1 MKLTGFKYLK
11 RQRILT
17 LTLIITLSSMLFS
30 LTALSLLSFYRGFA
44 IYLGEGED
52 IVVVYDRGSRTPF
65 TGLVPIYLAERVSVL
80 NGVLASSPEAIAPCI
95 VRGEAVFLRG
105 VVPGDFVKLNQ
116 IVMMEGGMLELGD
129 LNCVIVGR
137 NAAVRL
143 RLNPGDEV
151 LVLSVLTDRYVEL
164 RIKGVFASYS
174 PIDDEILAPLHV
186 GQWLRGAGYGYATL
200 IRFKIDR
207 DAIEPSRILE
217 EIAGE
222 TSEPS
227 TPPSTAPSQPQP
239 PSITPRMIAR
249 IRIEDIGVE
258 EAYDLMRSYMDRYGL
273 TRESLLILSVMVF
286 LFSGVSIAAASKT
299 IIAQHK
305 GEISIL
311 RSIGA
316 PRRLLRMDML
326 AKLLP
331 WSMAS
336 SSLGFAIAV
345 AILAVIHG
353 GGYLRILSHTAPIQI
368 DLLIVALNFILT
380 ALLISISILRGG
392 LE

>member
-1 MKLTGFKYLK
+1 
-11 RQRILT
+11 
-17 LTLIITLSSMLFS
+17 
-30 LTALSLLSFYRGFA
+30 
-44 IYLGEGED
+44 
-52 IVVVYDRGSRTPF
+52 
-65 TGLVPIYLAERVSVL
+65 
-80 NGVLASSPEAIAPCI
+80 
-95 VRGEAVFLRG
+95 
-105 VVPGDFVKLNQ
+105 
-116 IVMMEGGMLELGD
+116 
-129 LNCVIVGR
+129 
-137 NAAVRL
+137 
-143 RLNPGDEV
+143 
-151 LVLSVLTDRYVEL
+151 
-164 RIKGVFASYS
+164 
-174 PIDDEILAPLHV
+174 
-186 GQWLRGAGYGYATL
+186 
-200 IRFKIDR
+200 
-207 DAIEPSRILE
+207 
-217 EIAGE
+217 
-222 TSEPS
+222 
-227 TPPSTAPSQPQP
+227 
-239 PSITPRMIAR
+239 
-249 IRIEDIGVE
+249 
-258 EAYDLMRSYMDRYGL
+258 
-273 TRESLLILSVMVF
+273 MVF

-345 AILAVIHG
+345 TILAVIHG